1 MCASFQLIASYT
13 SHWTWGVRFYEDSR
27 NFFLTLPNGNEESAL
42 AKHPADFLLLLSTA
56 DEKCVWEKIGTLF
69 WKAFLTLHYRGFES
83 RLGEKTENFF
93 EKFSVPTTYWRLIPG
108 LAENFWIFL
117 SSLATGHE
125 KCVWSQIMKI
135 LSVTPIWRWE
145 KRFEEGF
152 RNYVLTLPNGHE
164 KCVWAKKSETFS
176 SFFCSH
182 FPLEARCLSGP
193 LFGSFFF
200 FTYMGKMST
209 PSLPLP
215 TGGKA
220 TVWTKK
226 GCCYPNLFLTGLSGQ
241 EKVSW
246 PKTLNIFLFPPSTRD
261 EKVKWSAFQEIFILL
276 PISLKSGFPP

>member
-27 NFFLTLPNGNEESAL
+27 TFSLTLPNGNEESVL
-42 AKHPADFLLLLSTA
+42 AKNPADFLLLLSTA

-93 EKFSVPTTYWRLIPG
+93 EIFSVPTHHWRSIAC
-108 LAENFWIFL
+108 LAENSGDFL
-117 SSLATGHE
+117 FS
-125 KCVWSQIMKI
+125 
-135 LSVTPIWRWE
+135 TPLWRWE

-182 FPLEARCLSGP
+182 FPLETRCLSGP
-193 LFGSFFF
+193 LFGKFLFL
-200 FTYMGKMST
+200 TYMGKMST
-209 PSLPLP
+209 SSLPLP

-220 TVWTKK
+220 AVWTKK
-226 GCCYPNLFLTGLSGQ
+226 VNCYPNLFLTDLSGQ
-241 EKVSW
+241 EKASW
-246 PKTLNIFLFPPSTRD
+246 PKESENR
-261 EKVKWSAFQEIFILL
+261 EKTALSQKRLCDRAT
-276 PISLKSGFPP
+276 